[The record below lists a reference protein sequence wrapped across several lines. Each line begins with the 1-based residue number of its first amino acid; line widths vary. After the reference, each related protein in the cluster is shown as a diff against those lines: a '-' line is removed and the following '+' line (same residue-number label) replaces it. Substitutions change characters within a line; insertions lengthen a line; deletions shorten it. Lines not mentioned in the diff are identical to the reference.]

1 MPFEQGFTP
10 ELFVLTA
17 ACVLLAGIALAS
29 RLPPALLVVA
39 LIVRFTIPLLY
50 FGAWHD
56 GTWSLVDDITYFR
69 QGQALLTR
77 GVDPVGFFFDRHAL
91 TWLFVESRGNHILY
105 GWFNL
110 LAQWLAGPHYYAPVL
125 LNVVMTFWAA
135 RTLYDIV
142 RLATPERTYAVAVT
156 GLFLFHWDVIAWSSF
171 LNMKDNLVLL
181 LTIWLV
187 RGYLGLGRPGR
198 RWALLSV
205 VVVSFLLLWLRFYVP
220 LLMGV
225 CFAFT
230 SALGDRARLR
240 RRGAILVL
248 SIAFVVG
255 LVAAIGPG
263 LLRLAWSR
271 LDLSPGS
278 LIVGITRII
287 LTPQP
292 WSVSEANGFLL
303 IPSVLHLVMLP
314 ATAIGLVLLWRE
326 LPVSRLPVLYALL
339 VLGIFAIFPLQLG
352 PRHRYQVVFVTCWAQ
367 VHTLWH
373 LALHLRDV
381 RLGSRASDPIPL
393 S

>member
-1 MPFEQGFTP
+1 MSR
-10 ELFVLTA
+10 
-17 ACVLLAGIALAS
+17 AS
-29 RLPPALLVVA
+29 RLKLFALTAVCLVLAAAALWSRVPPALLVAA
-39 LIVRFTIPLLY
+39 LVVRFAIPLLY

-69 QGQALLTR
+69 QGQALLAR
-77 GVDPVGFFFDRHAL
+77 GVDPIGFFFDRHAL
-91 TWLFVESRGNHILY
+91 TWLFVDSRGNHILY

-135 RTLYDIV
+135 RALYDIV
-142 RLATPERTYAVAVT
+142 RLATPERSYAAAVT

-181 LTIWLV
+181 LTMLLL
-187 RGYLGLGRPGR
+187 RAYLGLGKPGR
-198 RWALLSV
+198 RWALVSII
-205 VVVSFLLLWLRFYVP
+205 VVSFTLLWLRFYVP
-220 LLMGV
+220 LLMGL

-230 SALGDRARLR
+230 SALGDRRRLR
-240 RRGAILVL
+240 RRAAILAL
-248 SIAFVVG
+248 SLAFLVG
-255 LVAAIGPG
+255 MVAAIGPG
-263 LLRLAWSR
+263 LLQLAWSR
-271 LDLSPGS
+271 LDLSPAS

-303 IPSVLHLVMLP
+303 IPSILHLVMLP
-314 ATAIGLVLLWRE
+314 AAAIGLVLLWRE
-326 LPVSRLPVLYALL
+326 MPPSRLAVLYALV

-367 VHTLWH
+367 MHTLWH
-373 LALHLRDV
+373 LAILLRDG
-381 RLGSRASDPIPL
+381 RLRARASDPVPL